1 MLKFLLLLVAVFLV
15 ARMLFRFFFRNVFFP
30 WNGRRFRDGVD
41 SSSSR
46 AEETDYE
53 VIETHIKD
61 RDA

>member
-15 ARMLFRFFFRNVFFP
+15 ARMLFRFFLRNFFSSR
-30 WNGRRFRDGVD
+30 NGRHFRQRGDASARG
-41 SSSSR
+41 

-61 RDA
+61 RDV